1 MTNTQTETLKQPP
14 PPLPPR
20 PIKLPTTSET
30 TLSNGLL
37 VVVVQDQRLP
47 LVSYRLALRSGDA
60 HDPAELPGL
69 ADMLTGLLTEGT
81 QSRTSREI
89 ADEVARLGATLQAG
103 ANSDYTTV
111 AASSLTTFSDE
122 ILELL
127 ADVALRPVFP
137 ANEVELTKQNT
148 KESLKQQRAQPSFL
162 ATEMVARVMF
172 GPHPYSVTAP
182 TPEAIDATTREKL
195 IEFHRSK
202 FIPNNAVLLVAG
214 DVEHDPLLQ
223 RIESL
228 FGSWQPG
235 EVPGDDFPAPP
246 TRTSR
251 AAYVI
256 DRPGSAQANIVI
268 ANSGITRT
276 SPDYFS
282 LLVMH
287 TVLGANA
294 SSRLFMN
301 LREEKGYT
309 YGAYSSL
316 DARRTAGTF
325 RATAEVRTP
334 VTGDSLKEFFSELGR
349 IRSEPVSEKE
359 LADAK
364 SYLTGVFPI
373 RLETQEGLIDQLLQ
387 IKMFGLPD
395 NYLDTYRSHIQ
406 SVTREQIQVVANKYV
421 RPDEAAIV
429 IVGDAAQLTE
439 QIKPYAEDIQ
449 FYNTAG
455 KKKSKSKGS
464 SEKSTARYASNWS
477 LQIDTPLGQSIP
489 ATLTLTPGAN
499 GLTGKVESEMGSGEL
514 VSATVD
520 GDSLTAVVSLDVA
533 GHAIEA
539 NISAELTDNQ
549 IEGTINLQ
557 DAPALTFTGTRTN
570 ASNAQVQ
577 S

>member
-1 MTNTQTETLKQPP
+1 MTNIQQETLKQPP

-20 PIKLPTTSET
+20 PLKLPTTSET
-30 TLSNGLL
+30 ILSNGLL
-37 VVVVQDQRLP
+37 VVVVTDQRLP
-47 LVSYRLALRSGDA
+47 LVSYRLVFRSGDA
-60 HDPAELPGL
+60 HDPPELPGL
-69 ADMLTGLLTEGT
+69 VDMLTGLLTEGT

-103 ANSDYTTV
+103 ASSDYTTI

-122 ILELL
+122 ILELM

-137 ANEVELTKQNT
+137 ENEVELTKQNT

-162 ATEMVARVMF
+162 ASEMVARVMF
-172 GPHPYSVTAP
+172 GAHPYSVTAP
-182 TPEAIDATTREKL
+182 TPESIDATTREKL

-202 FIPNNAVLLVAG
+202 FVPNNAVLVIAG
-214 DVEHDPLLQ
+214 DVEQDSLLP
-223 RIESL
+223 RIEQL
-228 FGSWQPG
+228 FGDWQPG
-235 EVPGDDFPAPP
+235 AVAGDDFPAPP
-246 TRTSR
+246 ARTDRS
-251 AAYVI
+251 AYII

-276 SPDYFS
+276 SPDYFPM
-282 LLVMH
+282 LMMH

-325 RATAEVRTP
+325 RATAEVRTS
-334 VTGDSLKEFFSELGR
+334 VTGGSLKEFFYELGR
-349 IRSEPVSEKE
+349 IRSEPISEKE

-373 RLETQEGLIDQLLQ
+373 RLETQEGLIDQLVQ

-395 NYLDTYRSHIQ
+395 DYLETYRSQIQ
-406 SVTREQIQVVANKYV
+406 AVSREQIQAVAQKYV
-421 RPDEAAIV
+421 KPDEAAIV
-429 IVGDAAQLTE
+429 IVGDGGQLHE
-439 QIKPYAEDIQ
+439 QIKPYTPDIE

-455 KKKSKSKGS
+455 KRKNKGDAS
-464 SEKSTARYASNWS
+464 ATNSAAVYAGQWS

-489 ATLTLTPGAN
+489 ATLTLSQSTN
-499 GLTGKVESEMGSGEL
+499 GLSGKVESEMGSGEL
-514 VSATVD
+514 LSATID
-520 GDSLTAVVSLDVA
+520 GDDLSAIVSLDVA

-549 IEGTINLQ
+549 IEGTISLQ
-557 DAPALTFTGTRTN
+557 DAPPLTFTGTRTD
-570 ASNAQVQ
+570 APLA
-577 S
+577 